1 MPNSIGVTLVHVGM
15 RIPGHIGK
23 LSIQE
28 QVAFAKEIGLDA
40 IDLPGPDPEYKKALD
55 EAGLKAGS
63 VDIGGISESLHKD
76 ESIRAK
82 GVERVKQDIAKAA
95 ELGLKTA
102 FVCLVPADHAAPR
115 RDNFAIFIE
124 TYPEIVA
131 FAESKGVSLAMEPW
145 PGPAPYYPTLACT
158 PEMYR
163 AIFDKI
169 TSPALG
175 ICYDPSH
182 FVRIGVD
189 YIRVLEEFGERVR
202 HAHGKDTEILHE
214 GRYLYGTIRPSFGTK
229 IGWSEGDWRYT
240 IPGSGEVN
248 WTKVAALLRI
258 KGYDG
263 VISIELED
271 HLYGGSLE
279 ANKAGIQKAL
289 AHLRQAI

>member
-1 MPNSIGVTLVHVGM
+1 MHVGM

-23 LSIQE
+23 LPIEE
-28 QVAFAKEIGLDA
+28 QIAFAKEIGLDA

-55 EAGLKAGS
+55 EAGLLVGS
-63 VDIGGISESLHKD
+63 FDIGGVGESLHKD
-76 ESIRAK
+76 ESIRAR
-82 GVERVKQDIAKAA
+82 GVQRIKDDLAKAA

-102 FVCLVPADHAAPR
+102 FICLVPADHAQSR
-115 RDNFAIFIE
+115 RESFAIFIE

-131 FAESKGVSLAMEPW
+131 FAESKGISLAMEPW

-163 AIFDKI
+163 AIFEKI
-169 TSPALG
+169 SSPALG

-189 YIRVLEEFGERVR
+189 YIRVLEEFGDRVR

-214 GRYLYGTIRPSFGTK
+214 GRYLYGTLRPTFGTT
-229 IGWSEGDWRYT
+229 IGWSDGDWRYT

-271 HLYGGSLE
+271 HLYGHSLE
-279 ANKAGIQKAL
+279 ANKEGIRKSVQ
-289 AHLRQAI
+289 HLRLAI

>member
-1 MPNSIGVTLVHVGM
+1 MHVGM
-15 RIPGHIGK
+15 RIPGHIAK
-23 LSIQE
+23 LPVEE
-28 QVAFAKEIGLDA
+28 QIAFAKEVGLDA
-40 IDLPGPDPEYKKALD
+40 IDLPSPDPAYKKALD
-55 EAGLKAGS
+55 EAGLLSGSFDVAG
-63 VDIGGISESLHKD
+63 VSETLHKD
-76 ESIRAK
+76 ESVRAR
-82 GVERVKQDIAKAA
+82 GVERMKQDLAKAA

-102 FVCLVPADHAAPR
+102 FICLVPADHTMPR
-115 RDNFAIFIE
+115 RESYAIFIE

-131 FAESKGVSLAMEPW
+131 FAEERGISLAMEPW

-163 AIFDKI
+163 AIFSKI

-189 YIRVLEEFGERVR
+189 YIRVLEEFGDRVR
-202 HAHGKDTEILHE
+202 HVHGKDTEILHE
-214 GRYLYGTIRPSFGTK
+214 GRYLYGTLRPTFGTP

-271 HLYGGSLE
+271 HLYGASLE
-279 ANKAGIQKAL
+279 ANKEGIRKAL
-289 AHLRQAI
+289 EHLRTAI